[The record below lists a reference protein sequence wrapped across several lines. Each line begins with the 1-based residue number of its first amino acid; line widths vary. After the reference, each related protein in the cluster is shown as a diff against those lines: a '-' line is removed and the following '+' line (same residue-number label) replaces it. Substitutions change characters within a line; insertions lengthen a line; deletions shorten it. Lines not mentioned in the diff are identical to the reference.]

1 MALGSFAAIGQTN
14 IKRLMAYSSIGH
26 MGFALVGLAAGT
38 VEGAHGVIVYMAIY
52 LAMTLGTFAG
62 ILSMRRDGAYV
73 EDIAD
78 LAGLARTNAPMA
90 FFLAAM
96 MFSLAGVPP
105 LAGFFAKFYVFAA
118 AMKAD
123 LYGLADHR
131 RAAQRGQRL
140 LLSAHRQDHVFRRA
154 GQGVRPSGLGGADR
168 ARAVDGGR
176 HLLRVRA
183 GAADR
188 RRDGRGE
195 VAVLN
200 AIDFQADPKPLFAGW
215 RVARFARVG
224 STNDEARRSALAG
237 DAGRL
242 WVVAEEQTH
251 GRGRKGRFWSSPPG
265 NLYASALVVDPCPP
279 ALAPQIGFVAGV
291 ALAQAVEDLG
301 GVGFGLKW
309 PNDLMWRGAKIAGL
323 LAEGVTTPDRR
334 LACIVGI
341 GVNCVSAPDGLDYPA
356 ASLSDALRAA
366 GLGRRAVRPAGD
378 ALPRG
383 ARPVGARRWL
393 RRHSRAM
400 ARQRGGARRADP
412 RRRSARRA
420 RRRVRRSRRGRPAA
434 AAHPGGRRDDRS
446 GRSLSRADGRTHWG
460 GRRGKPAIMSD
471 ANELVFAP
479 LGGLGEI
486 GMNCALY
493 GFGPPRARKWLMV
506 DVGLAF
512 AGDDLPGVDLLMP
525 DIAFIEKAKKD
536 LVGIIVTHAHEDHI
550 GALAE
555 LWPRLGAP
563 VYMTRFSAGL
573 AEARRLSEPG
583 APKIPITIV
592 APGGRLDIGPFNVE
606 FVPVAHSIPESCAL
620 AIRTPAGVVV
630 HTGDWKID
638 PTPPIGAADRR
649 APPARDRRRGRAGAD
664 LRFDQRAA
672 RRRQPVGGR
681 RRRDARRTGARN
693 ARPRLRHHL
702 RFERRAAA
710 RRGRGGLRRRTAGD
724 GARPRDGA
732 RRRGGARMRL
742 SSTACRRCSAP
753 IGSTA
758 CRATRSSR
766 SPPAARANRAP
777 RWRAWRSTS
786 ASARA

>member
-123 LYGLADHR
+123 LYWPRRHR

-154 GQGVRPSGLGGADR
+154 GQSVRPSGLGGAGR

-183 GAADR
+183 RAADR

-200 AIDFQADPKPLFAGW
+200 AIDFQTDPEPLFAGW

-224 STNDEARRSALAG
+224 STNDEARRAALAG

-301 GVGFGLKW
+301 GAGFGLKW
-309 PNDLMWRGAKIAGL
+309 PNDLMWRGAKVAGL
-323 LAEGVTTPDRR
+323 LAEGVTTPRPPARLRR
-334 LACIVGI
+334 RRRRQLRQRARRASTIPPPR
-341 GVNCVSAPDGLDYPA
+341 SARR
-356 ASLSDALRAA
+356 SRR
-366 GLGRRAVRPAGD
+366 GLGRGAVSPAGD

-383 ARPVGARRWL
+383 ARPVVARRWL
-393 RRHSRAM
+393 PRHSRAV
-400 ARQRGGARRADP
+400 ARQRGWARRPDP

-420 RRRVRRSRRGRPAA
+420 RGRVRGSRRGRPAA
-434 AAHPGGRRDDRS
+434 AAH
-446 GRSLSRADGRTHWG
+446 
-460 GRRGKPAIMSD
+460 
-471 ANELVFAP
+471 
-479 LGGLGEI
+479 
-486 GMNCALY
+486 
-493 GFGPPRARKWLMV
+493 
-506 DVGLAF
+506 
-512 AGDDLPGVDLLMP
+512 
-525 DIAFIEKAKKD
+525 
-536 LVGIIVTHAHEDHI
+536 
-550 GALAE
+550 
-555 LWPRLGAP
+555 
-563 VYMTRFSAGL
+563 
-573 AEARRLSEPG
+573 ARRASRRS
-583 APKIPITIV
+583 KRPI
-592 APGGRLDIGPFNVE
+592 
-606 FVPVAHSIPESCAL
+606 SI
-620 AIRTPAGVVV
+620 
-630 HTGDWKID
+630 
-638 PTPPIGAADRR
+638 
-649 APPARDRRRGRAGAD
+649 
-664 LRFDQRAA
+664 
-672 RRRQPVGGR
+672 
-681 RRRDARRTGARN
+681 
-693 ARPRLRHHL
+693 
-702 RFERRAAA
+702 
-710 RRGRGGLRRRTAGD
+710 
-724 GARPRDGA
+724 
-732 RRRGGARMRL
+732 
-742 SSTACRRCSAP
+742 
-753 IGSTA
+753 
-758 CRATRSSR
+758 
-766 SPPAARANRAP
+766 
-777 RWRAWRSTS
+777 
-786 ASARA
+786 